1 MASHR
6 PFQASGLRSTPSR
19 RHRLALRR
27 RGRAQAS
34 DTHAGAGSHLH
45 GQHLTFLT
53 WCLSP
58 RLGPQQPKPWQEVPG
73 KPCYAP
79 GHGGPS
85 GLAPL
90 FKGLGSEWSGSAVP
104 TRAQPHALQVWKRT
118 SLRFL
123 KGAPHP
129 QTPRVKPLSHNG
141 TQGRG
146 PRHSSVHKSCPAHRE
161 SLLRLKVCFNRT
173 PPAPGCS

>member
-6 PFQASGLRSTPSR
+6 PFQASGLRSTPSC

-45 GQHLTFLT
+45 GQHPTFLT
-53 WCLSP
+53 RCLSP
-58 RLGPQQPKPWQEVPG
+58 RLGPR
-73 KPCYAP
+73 YAP

-90 FKGLGSEWSGSAVP
+90 FKGLGSERSGSAVP
-104 TRAQPHALQVWKRT
+104 TRAQPHTLQVWKRT
-118 SLRFL
+118 SLRFM

-129 QTPRVKPLSHNG
+129 QTPRVKPLSRTG

-146 PRHSSVHKSCPAHRE
+146 LRHSSVPKSCPAHRE
-161 SLLRLKVCFNRT
+161 SLLRLRVCFNRT